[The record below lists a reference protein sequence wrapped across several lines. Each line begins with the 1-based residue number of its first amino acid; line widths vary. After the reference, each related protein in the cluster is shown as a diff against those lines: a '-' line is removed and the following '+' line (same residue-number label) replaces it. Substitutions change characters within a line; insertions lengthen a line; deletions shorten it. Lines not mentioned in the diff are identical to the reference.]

1 MSLLQA
7 VGEIPWHHGLELEL
21 QLQLERDPLQ
31 RSSLVSVAESLLQAV
46 GEIPW
51 RRGLDLELEWDPC
64 SGAAWRW
71 RSPLLKIGLQNGVIL
86 MPEASKRRRFDV
98 VFFLKKFKIN

>member
-7 VGEIPWHHGLELEL
+7 AGEIRWCRGLELEL
-21 QLQLERDPLQ
+21 ELEERDPLQ
-31 RSSLVSVAESLLQAV
+31 WSSLGVLGRRRDLVSVAESLLQAV

-71 RSPLLKIGLQNGVIL
+71 RRIAALLK
-86 MPEASKRRRFDV
+86 
-98 VFFLKKFKIN
+98 